1 LLFFTLI
8 SQINLNPESPPD
20 SLIRPRFAAASA
32 FGAAM
37 PDGKKYYAAFPDEK
51 PELRLRL
58 RGLLNTLTSL
68 EKEFRQEIEQF
79 RAEMSDPEGRDK
91 S

>member
-1 LLFFTLI
+1 L
-8 SQINLNPESPPD
+8 SRQ
-20 SLIRPRFAAASA
+20 
-32 FGAAM
+32 
-37 PDGKKYYAAFPDEK
+37 AFPDEK

-68 EKEFRQEIEQF
+68 EKEFRQQIEQF